1 MELEITGLL
10 PLLTRTLA
18 ATVHSLTRSYAIAL
32 LVITPLMV
40 LLIGHLG
47 RGLLSMIPNLT
58 PVVVTLGCMGWMGI
72 AIDGSNL
79 MVGAIVIGLAVDDT
93 IHFMHNFRRYCE
105 QTGDARQAIHSTLI
119 TTGRAL
125 LLTTLVLSAGFYSS
139 ATAYMANMQ
148 TFGLLA
154 GSAILLALVSN
165 VLLASALM
173 VLATRR

>member
-1 MELEITGLL
+1 
-10 PLLTRTLA
+10 
-18 ATVHSLTRSYAIAL
+18 
-32 LVITPLMV
+32 MV
-40 LLIGHLG
+40 
-47 RGLLSMIPNLT
+47 PNLT
-58 PVVVTLGCMGWMGI
+58 PVIVTLGCMGWMGI

-93 IHFMHNFRRYCE
+93 IHFMHNFRRYYE
-105 QTGDARQAIHSTLI
+105 QTGDARQAIHSTLS

-139 ATAYMANMQ
+139 AAAYMENMR

-173 VLATRR
+173 VLATRRQSGS